1 MGLPNSRLTVWS
13 YTFNFCWINYLIIE
27 WHYSFFPWQPTDEAV
42 NETSNNQQTDSM
54 LFAGSLCGPLSESL
68 NESMFILIISRWR
81 LAFDS
86 LKETNDT
93 TLLSAAGSLVKIMVI
108 CFSPSPMFLF
118 FIHSSM
124 SWLESCMFPLQTC
137 WWNWL
142 GILLRIKCCL
152 LHWIWNYQP
161 LWLWRIFS
169 WNSHNLILLIS
180 PRFSCEIFQNLGFE
194 GLPKNHFLLFCYL
207 PFFPCYF
214 LCIFYYFAF
223 SLTMIMWFLL
233 PSETH
238 VLRLLGK
245 NFHVIFHDLPLK
257 GSNADNC

>member
-108 CFSPSPMFLF
+108 CFSLSPMFLF

-142 GILLRIKCCL
+142 GILLRIKCCRTESETTSL
-152 LHWIWNYQP
+152 YDCGVFFLET
-161 LWLWRIFS
+161 
-169 WNSHNLILLIS
+169 LITW
-180 PRFSCEIFQNLGFE
+180 
-194 GLPKNHFLLFCYL
+194 
-207 PFFPCYF
+207 YF
-214 LCIFYYFAF
+214 L
-223 SLTMIMWFLL
+223 SLHT
-233 PSETH
+233 
-238 VLRLLGK
+238 
-245 NFHVIFHDLPLK
+245 FHVKYFKI
-257 GSNADNC
+257 